1 MLSSGWKKASGL
13 EARVAQYLTT
23 GSSIITF
30 FVPLPA
36 STPHCTQNILITV
49 AFPPKSSGN
58 AKDEAEAAD
67 AGFEHTEE
75 EEGRGGRRRRSALT
89 PTPGP
94 PLIGGSPCTGA
105 KVDLVLSFNQLD
117 QRHHRSCDPNHHSQP
132 PGSGS
137 LSPTRPSQGAPAL
150 TSCRRRRGCLT
161 VSDYLSVDLF
171 HKK

>member
-1 MLSSGWKKASGL
+1 MFGL
-13 EARVAQYLTT
+13 EARAAQYLTT
-23 GSSIITF
+23 GSKLSISF
-30 FVPLPA
+30 LRLLQPA
-36 STPHCTQNILITV
+36 PTCTQKNILI
-49 AFPPKSSGN
+49 ACLFSQKFSGN
-58 AKDEAEAAD
+58 VKDEAEAAD
-67 AGFEHTEE
+67 AGFELTEE
-75 EEGRGGRRRRSALT
+75 EGGRGGRRRHSAST

-94 PLIGGSPCTGA
+94 PLIGGCPCTGA